1 MHLCLPWHALGLEVT
16 ALEAL
21 GAYLGRFQQ
30 VTSPRLRFEG
40 WCWFVV
46 WEDERGRE
54 ERRPTAATEETLSH
68 EEVARQALEGFRARA
83 ETRVR
88 AMREIQA
95 DPPDLSL
102 YPLLDIGTNEEVEAA
117 ISEVQDRADYAA
129 LLLASLDT
137 R

>member
-1 MHLCLPWHALGLEVT
+1 MT

-21 GAYLGRFQQ
+21 GAYLR
-30 VTSPRLRFEG
+30 VRSPRLRFVG

-54 ERRPTAATEETLSH
+54 GRRPTSATEETLSH
-68 EEVARQALEGFRARA
+68 EEVARQALEGFRVRA
-83 ETRVR
+83 LARVR

-95 DPPDLSL
+95 NPPDLSL

-117 ISEVQDRADYAA
+117 ISEVQERADYAA
-129 LLLASLDT
+129 FLLASLESA
-137 R
+137 